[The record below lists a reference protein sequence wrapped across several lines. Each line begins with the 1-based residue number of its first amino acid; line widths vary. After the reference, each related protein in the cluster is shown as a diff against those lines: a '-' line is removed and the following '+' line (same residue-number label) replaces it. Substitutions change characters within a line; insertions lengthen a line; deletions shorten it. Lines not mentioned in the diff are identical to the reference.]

1 MKERIYH
8 QFLCNQGLQIDL
20 TLENTSILQFVPVTD
35 YSKVK
40 VVPQQEFM
48 IKLNLS
54 KTETEMT
61 ILIQIKTTYTQN
73 STFNESALKRRY
85 S

>member
-1 MKERIYH
+1 MYH
-8 QFLCNQGLQIDL
+8 QFVCNQGLQIDL
-20 TLENTSILQFVPVTD
+20 TLENRCLQFVSVID

-40 VVPQQEFM
+40 IVPQQEFM

-54 KTETEMT
+54 KIETEMT
-61 ILIQIKTTYTQN
+61 ILIQIKNAYTQN
-73 STFNESALKRRY
+73 SKFGETALKRRH

>member
-8 QFLCNQGLQIDL
+8 QFVCNQGLQIDL
-20 TLENTSILQFVPVTD
+20 TLENRCLQFVSVID
-35 YSKVK
+35 YSKVET
-40 VVPQQEFM
+40 VPQQEFM

-61 ILIQIKTTYTQN
+61 ILIQIKKNTYTQN
-73 STFNESALKRRY
+73 SKFSETARKRKH